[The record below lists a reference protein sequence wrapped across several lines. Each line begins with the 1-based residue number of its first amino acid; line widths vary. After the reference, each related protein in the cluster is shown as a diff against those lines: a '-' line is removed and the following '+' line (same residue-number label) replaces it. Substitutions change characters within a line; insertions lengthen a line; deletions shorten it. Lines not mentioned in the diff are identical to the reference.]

1 MSHQSNRSAR
11 EFDYWSEDPT
21 TLKVVCY
28 VTIGVVALP
37 ITIVTFLTCFVV
49 EKVVYNP
56 IKHLLKKR
64 NNNKTQ

>member
-1 MSHQSNRSAR
+1 MHYNRSAHA
-11 EFDYWSEDPT
+11 FDYWPEDPT
-21 TLKVVCY
+21 TLEVVRD
-28 VTIGVVALP
+28 VTIGIVALP

-64 NNNKTQ
+64 NKNKTQ